1 MKVVAPG
8 DDHEGQIGTVYELLD
23 DDACVCVK
31 FGGDSEPYAFERD
44 ELKTVPTPRHKPT
57 VGNASGSQPKQF
69 VREPR
74 QQPPPGWY
82 PDPSATGKRGYWD
95 ATASSTP
102 APSGADNSNSGKKAA
117 VAIGVCVLV
126 VIGLV
131 MSMQSVSLLTG
142 SGPVWTGVAVVAA
155 GTALAFFMRAA
166 TWVRVVA
173 ALILALSL
181 ANALYIEN
189 QLSHKR
195 DEITHVFDH

>member
-1 MKVVAPG
+1 MPNSAP
-8 DDHEGQIGTVYELLD
+8 
-23 DDACVCVK
+23 
-31 FGGDSEPYAFERD
+31 
-44 ELKTVPTPRHKPT
+44 
-57 VGNASGSQPKQF
+57 
-69 VREPR
+69 
-74 QQPPPGWY
+74 
-82 PDPSATGKRGYWD
+82 
-95 ATASSTP
+95 P
-102 APSGADNSNSGKKAA
+102 APEADKSNNSKKTA

-131 MSMQSVSLLTG
+131 MSMQSVSLITG

-155 GTALAFFMRAA
+155 GTAVAFFLRAS

-173 ALILALSL
+173 ALVLALSL